1 MSVDVEQQRSL
12 ELGEI
17 ALKHLK
23 TRVLAATPRNYEVWY
38 AYASGQDERIAAA
51 LNSTIESDQPVTQAV
66 IDRLFD
72 DFIAPHKRGEKIE
85 GLEGT
90 SVARWKRWLRRLT
103 RPRVIAS
110 EFSQDLGAV
119 ALKLS
124 SAADVQAMRLVLEQ
138 VVKASR
144 SAEMQNRAMKEKLQ
158 ISIRELNSINDRIDE
173 FKNEALID
181 SLTGYLIESTTI
193 KLLLKR

>member
-85 GLEGT
+85 GLGGYLSRQVET
-90 SVARWKRWLRRLT
+90 
-103 RPRVIAS
+103 
-110 EFSQDLGAV
+110 V
-119 ALKLS
+119 ALT
-124 SAADVQAMRLVLEQ
+124 
-138 VVKASR
+138 
-144 SAEMQNRAMKEKLQ
+144 
-158 ISIRELNSINDRIDE
+158 IDE
-173 FKNEALID
+173 AA
-181 SLTGYLIESTTI
+181 GY
-193 KLLLKR
+193 RQ